1 MERNN
6 VLLKITDLRQ
16 YFPVG
21 KKKGLY
27 VKANDG
33 ISLNI
38 YEGETVGLVGE
49 SGCGKSTFGR
59 TLLQLYRQTDGKTMY
74 YGASRD
80 ELAPEYIEKTIRHLP
95 HGLHELAALEKKR
108 DEMQKVYDAA
118 DEQKRLH
125 MHNDLTAA
133 KKAAN
138 DAYLNIVNV
147 IGGFITAKDLGPVM
161 KIFSERHDRCCDLH
175 KAIEKR
181 APVKLNYDEEA
192 FKLSKLKAG
201 ERGYDSRKGK
211 LDKLAEKVAA
221 HDKLVEAARAEIA
234 KVDARIDAMRA
245 KYAADPEFQKHEAL
259 LDNGID
265 LARLTYPEVRTLRS
279 QMQYIFQ
286 DPYSSLNPRMTV
298 ANIIGE
304 GLLAHKYCKKANER
318 MHEEI
323 LQTMEDCGLA
333 PYFLHRY
340 PHQFSGGMKQR
351 VVIAIALACS
361 PKLLIADEPT
371 TALDVTIQAQVLELM
386 KDLINNRDMSML
398 MITHSLG
405 IVAEVC
411 DDMAVMYAGRIV
423 EKGTVD
429 DVFNNMRHPYTEGLF
444 NSLPNLKEQGE
455 MLEPIK
461 GLMPDPADLPPGC
474 TFAPRC
480 PYATEAC
487 SASVP
492 ELHSVDGSKTHFVAC
507 HAYSRPGFALRRNQK

>member
-147 IGGFITAKDLGPVM
+147 IGGFG
-161 KIFSERHDRCCDLH
+161 F
-175 KAIEKR
+175 
-181 APVKLNYDEEA
+181 
-192 FKLSKLKAG
+192 
-201 ERGYDSRKGK
+201 
-211 LDKLAEKVAA
+211 
-221 HDKLVEAARAEIA
+221 
-234 KVDARIDAMRA
+234 
-245 KYAADPEFQKHEAL
+245 
-259 LDNGID
+259 
-265 LARLTYPEVRTLRS
+265 
-279 QMQYIFQ
+279 
-286 DPYSSLNPRMTV
+286 
-298 ANIIGE
+298 
-304 GLLAHKYCKKANER
+304 LLA
-318 MHEEI
+318 
-323 LQTMEDCGLA
+323 G
-333 PYFLHRY
+333 
-340 PHQFSGGMKQR
+340 
-351 VVIAIALACS
+351 
-361 PKLLIADEPT
+361 
-371 TALDVTIQAQVLELM
+371 LDVTERYVPVFLE
-386 KDLINNRDMSML
+386 
-398 MITHSLG
+398 
-405 IVAEVC
+405 VAFFVIRIA
-411 DDMAVMYAGRIV
+411 DDGDWERNVR
-423 EKGTVD
+423 
-429 DVFNNMRHPYTEGLF
+429 R
-444 NSLPNLKEQGE
+444 
-455 MLEPIK
+455 
-461 GLMPDPADLPPGC
+461 
-474 TFAPRC
+474 
-480 PYATEAC
+480 
-487 SASVP
+487 
-492 ELHSVDGSKTHFVAC
+492 
-507 HAYSRPGFALRRNQK
+507 AYSAAE

>member
-147 IGGFITAKDLGPVM
+147 IGGFITARPWPGHEDL
-161 KIFSERHDRCCDLH
+161 L
-175 KAIEKR
+175 R
-181 APVKLNYDEEA
+181 APRPL
-192 FKLSKLKAG
+192 
-201 ERGYDSRKGK
+201 
-211 LDKLAEKVAA
+211 
-221 HDKLVEAARAEIA
+221 
-234 KVDARIDAMRA
+234 
-245 KYAADPEFQKHEAL
+245 
-259 LDNGID
+259 
-265 LARLTYPEVRTLRS
+265 LRS
-279 QMQYIFQ
+279 AQGHREAR
-286 DPYSSLNPRMTV
+286 PR
-298 ANIIGE
+298 
-304 GLLAHKYCKKANER
+304 
-318 MHEEI
+318 
-323 LQTMEDCGLA
+323 
-333 PYFLHRY
+333 
-340 PHQFSGGMKQR
+340 
-351 VVIAIALACS
+351 
-361 PKLLIADEPT
+361 
-371 TALDVTIQAQVLELM
+371 QAQL
-386 KDLINNRDMSML
+386 
-398 MITHSLG
+398 
-405 IVAEVC
+405 
-411 DDMAVMYAGRIV
+411 
-423 EKGTVD
+423 
-429 DVFNNMRHPYTEGLF
+429 
-444 NSLPNLKEQGE
+444 
-455 MLEPIK
+455 
-461 GLMPDPADLPPGC
+461 
-474 TFAPRC
+474 
-480 PYATEAC
+480 
-487 SASVP
+487 
-492 ELHSVDGSKTHFVAC
+492 
-507 HAYSRPGFALRRNQK
+507 

>member
-181 APVKLNYDEEA
+181 APVKLDYDEEA

-211 LDKLAEKVAA
+211 LDKLAEKVAE

-265 LARLTYPEVRTLRS
+265 LARLTYPEVRTLRC
-279 QMQYIFQ
+279 QMQYL
-286 DPYSSLNPRMTV
+286 SL
-298 ANIIGE
+298 IHI
-304 GLLAHKYCKKANER
+304 
-318 MHEEI
+318 
-323 LQTMEDCGLA
+323 
-333 PYFLHRY
+333 
-340 PHQFSGGMKQR
+340 S
-351 VVIAIALACS
+351 
-361 PKLLIADEPT
+361 EPT
-371 TALDVTIQAQVLELM
+371 
-386 KDLINNRDMSML
+386 
-398 MITHSLG
+398 
-405 IVAEVC
+405 
-411 DDMAVMYAGRIV
+411 
-423 EKGTVD
+423 
-429 DVFNNMRHPYTEGLF
+429 RH
-444 NSLPNLKEQGE
+444 
-455 MLEPIK
+455 
-461 GLMPDPADLPPGC
+461 
-474 TFAPRC
+474 
-480 PYATEAC
+480 
-487 SASVP
+487 
-492 ELHSVDGSKTHFVAC
+492 
-507 HAYSRPGFALRRNQK
+507 

>member
-108 DEMQKVYDAA
+108 DEMQKAYDAA

-181 APVKLNYDEEA
+181 APV
-192 FKLSKLKAG
+192 
-201 ERGYDSRKGK
+201 
-211 LDKLAEKVAA
+211 
-221 HDKLVEAARAEIA
+221 EAARAEIA

-265 LARLTYPEVRTLRS
+265 LARLTYPEVRTLRC

-340 PHQFSGGMKQR
+340 PHQFSGGQR
-351 VVIAIALACS
+351 QRIGIARSLAVHPKFVVC
-361 PKLLIADEPT
+361 DEAVS
-371 TALDVTIQAQVLELM
+371 ALDVSIQSQIINLLQ
-386 KDLINNRDMSML
+386 DLKEQQHL
-398 MITHSLG
+398 TYLFITHDLSVVKYISDRIG
-405 IVAEVC
+405 
-411 DDMAVMYAGRIV
+411 VMYLGNLV
-423 EKGTVD
+423 ELAD
-429 DVFNNMRHPYTEGLF
+429 SQEIFDHPMHPYTEALLESIPTTEEKRDLAVLEGDIPSPVNPPKGCKF
-444 NSLPNLKEQGE
+444 HTRCKYCTEICTHVVPDWEEVTPN
-455 MLEPIK
+455 
-461 GLMPDPADLPPGC
+461 
-474 TFAPRC
+474 
-480 PYATEAC
+480 
-487 SASVP
+487 
-492 ELHSVDGSKTHFVAC
+492 HFVAC
-507 HAYSRPGFALRRNQK
+507 HHKLHTNE

>member
-59 TLLQLYRQTDGKTMY
+59 TLLELYRQTDGKTMY

-265 LARLTYPEVRTLRS
+265 LARLTYPEVRTLRC

-340 PHQFSGGMKQR
+340 PHQFSGGQR
-351 VVIAIALACS
+351 QRIGIARSLAVHPKFVVC
-361 PKLLIADEPT
+361 DEAVS
-371 TALDVTIQAQVLELM
+371 ALDVSIQSQI
-386 KDLINNRDMSML
+386 INLLQD
-398 MITHSLG
+398 
-405 IVAEVC
+405 
-411 DDMAVMYAGRIV
+411 
-423 EKGTVD
+423 
-429 DVFNNMRHPYTEGLF
+429 
-444 NSLPNLKEQGE
+444 LKEQQVQDPAHHDIAHIAEQGVAAVQVQVE
-455 MLEPIK
+455 RRLSEVDAGPENGLRRAIEPRLPFQHELERKAEAHRHRQDLLEPDVH
-461 GLMPDPADLPPGC
+461 GADHGSLAEAEREDLQNDGSQRQGRGDPGQRVFPADI
-474 TFAPRC
+474 
-480 PYATEAC
+480 
-487 SASVP
+487 
-492 ELHSVDGSKTHFVAC
+492 KTGLLFHVF
-507 HAYSRPGFALRRNQK
+507 PLFLGNL

>member
-108 DEMQKVYDAA
+108 DEMQKAYDAA

-211 LDKLAEKVAA
+211 LDKLAEKVAVIYNNA
-221 HDKLVEAARAEIA
+221 DAYSTGVYQTFDAEAKKLGLEVVAVSTFTDDTTDFSVQVTAAKEAGADLVFLPIYYTPASMILMQANAMGYAPTFFGCDGMDGILAIEGFDTSLAEGL
-234 KVDARIDAMRA
+234 MMLTPF
-245 KYAADPEFQKHEAL
+245 AADAKDEKTVSFVTKYQEKFGGVPNQFAADAYDGIYAL
-259 LDNGID
+259 AAACEKAGVTADTAVEDACDMII
-265 LARLTYPEVRTLRS
+265 AA
-279 QMQYIFQ
+279 MQEIQ
-286 DPYSSLNPRMTV
+286 V
-298 ANIIGE
+298 E
-304 GLLAHKYCKKANER
+304 GLTG
-318 MHEEI
+318 
-323 LQTMEDCGLA
+323 TMTWDAAGTVTKTPTA
-333 PYFLHRY
+333 
-340 PHQFSGGMKQR
+340 
-351 VVIAIALACS
+351 VVI
-361 PKLLIADEPT
+361 
-371 TALDVTIQAQVLELM
+371 
-386 KDLINNRDMSML
+386 KDGAYVS
-398 MITHSLG
+398 
-405 IVAEVC
+405 AE
-411 DDMAVMYAGRIV
+411 
-423 EKGTVD
+423 
-429 DVFNNMRHPYTEGLF
+429 
-444 NSLPNLKEQGE
+444 
-455 MLEPIK
+455 
-461 GLMPDPADLPPGC
+461 
-474 TFAPRC
+474 
-480 PYATEAC
+480 
-487 SASVP
+487 
-492 ELHSVDGSKTHFVAC
+492 
-507 HAYSRPGFALRRNQK
+507 

>member
-192 FKLSKLKAG
+192 FKLSKLNAG

-211 LDKLAEKVAA
+211 LDKLAEKVAE

-265 LARLTYPEVRTLRS
+265 LARLTYPEVRTLRC

-286 DPYSSLNPRMTV
+286 DPYSSLDPRKTASYSIEEAMKV
-298 ANIIGE
+298 HHIGDTARE
-304 GLLAHKYCKKANER
+304 RRQKALESLQEVGLDIQH
-318 MHEEI
+318 
-323 LQTMEDCGLA
+323 ME
-333 PYFLHRY
+333 RY
-340 PHQFSGGMKQR
+340 PHEFSGGQRQR
-351 VVIAIALACS
+351 VNIARALS
-361 PKLLIADEPT
+361 MEPKIIVCDEPVS
-371 TALDVTIQAQVLELM
+371 ALDVSIQAQVVNMFE
-386 KDLINNRDMSML
+386 DLQQEMGLTYLFIAHDLSVVKHISNR
-398 MITHSLG
+398 IG
-405 IVAEVC
+405 
-411 DDMAVMYAGRIV
+411 VMYLGKLV
-423 EKGTVD
+423 ELAD
-429 DVFNNMRHPYTEGLF
+429 SFELIAHSIHPYTR
-444 NSLPNLKEQGE
+444 SLISAIPVADPITARQSKRIVLQGDVPSP
-455 MLEPIK
+455 LN
-461 GLMPDPADLPPGC
+461 PPSGC
-474 TFAPRC
+474 RFRTRC
-480 PYATEAC
+480 PYADERCA
-487 SASVP
+487 AEVP
-492 ELHSVDGSKTHFVAC
+492 EFKEVTSGHWAAC
-507 HAYSRPGFALRRNQK
+507 HHLDKVK

>member
-147 IGGFITAKDLGPVM
+147 IGGFITASSVRVIPGMV
-161 KIFSERHDRCCDLH
+161 LH
-175 KAIEKR
+175 TPYNKNFEMIIPQFRESGKR
-181 APVKLNYDEEA
+181 RA
-192 FKLSKLKAG
+192 
-201 ERGYDSRKGK
+201 RKS
-211 LDKLAEKVAA
+211 
-221 HDKLVEAARAEIA
+221 
-234 KVDARIDAMRA
+234 
-245 KYAADPEFQKHEAL
+245 ADPRSEKFW
-259 LDNGID
+259 NG
-265 LARLTYPEVRTLRS
+265 R
-279 QMQYIFQ
+279 
-286 DPYSSLNPRMTV
+286 
-298 ANIIGE
+298 NISPAGASNKRNSPGRQIG
-304 GLLAHKYCKKANER
+304 
-318 MHEEI
+318 
-323 LQTMEDCGLA
+323 
-333 PYFLHRY
+333 
-340 PHQFSGGMKQR
+340 
-351 VVIAIALACS
+351 
-361 PKLLIADEPT
+361 
-371 TALDVTIQAQVLELM
+371 
-386 KDLINNRDMSML
+386 RD
-398 MITHSLG
+398 
-405 IVAEVC
+405 IV
-411 DDMAVMYAGRIV
+411 
-423 EKGTVD
+423 
-429 DVFNNMRHPYTEGLF
+429 
-444 NSLPNLKEQGE
+444 
-455 MLEPIK
+455 
-461 GLMPDPADLPPGC
+461 
-474 TFAPRC
+474 
-480 PYATEAC
+480 
-487 SASVP
+487 
-492 ELHSVDGSKTHFVAC
+492 
-507 HAYSRPGFALRRNQK
+507 

>member
-175 KAIEKR
+175 KAIEACNII
-181 APVKLNYDEEA
+181 APEHLEVCVEDPFGVLNEI
-192 FKLSKLKAG
+192 KNAG
-201 ERGYDSRKGK
+201 SIFLGRN
-211 LDKLAEKVAA
+211 V
-221 HDKLVEAARAEIA
+221 
-234 KVDARIDAMRA
+234 
-245 KYAADPEFQKHEAL
+245 PEAL
-259 LDNGID
+259 GDYFAGPNHTLPTSGT
-265 LARLTYPEVRTLRS
+265 ARFSSPLGVDDFVKKSSFLYYTREALGEVA
-279 QMQYIFQ
+279 
-286 DPYSSLNPRMTV
+286 PRI
-298 ANIIGE
+298 ADFAERE
-304 GLLAHKYCKKANER
+304 GLHAHAR
-318 MHEEI
+318 
-323 LQTMEDCGLA
+323 
-333 PYFLHRY
+333 
-340 PHQFSGGMKQR
+340 S
-351 VVIAIALACS
+351 
-361 PKLLIADEPT
+361 
-371 TALDVTIQAQVLELM
+371 VTIRYE
-386 KDLINNRDMSML
+386 
-398 MITHSLG
+398 
-405 IVAEVC
+405 
-411 DDMAVMYAGRIV
+411 
-423 EKGTVD
+423 
-429 DVFNNMRHPYTEGLF
+429 
-444 NSLPNLKEQGE
+444 
-455 MLEPIK
+455 
-461 GLMPDPADLPPGC
+461 
-474 TFAPRC
+474 
-480 PYATEAC
+480 
-487 SASVP
+487 
-492 ELHSVDGSKTHFVAC
+492 
-507 HAYSRPGFALRRNQK
+507 